1 MASSDLTKIAGVSC
15 ACETFKAS
23 ATARRRRRMLRVV
36 NVSKYFGRVRALESV
51 TMEVNRGELVGLIG
65 PNGSGKTTLINVITG
80 YYEPDGGAVYLGDRK
95 LTGMRPH
102 EIASLGV
109 ARTFQVPR
117 VFRSMTVVQNLMA
130 ALAYNRE
137 ARRGAEERA
146 EWLLRSLGLSEK
158 RNDLASNL
166 SGGQQRLLE
175 IARAL
180 IVNPKVL
187 LLDEPTAGLN
197 PVVIESLRELLEQV
211 KRSGTAI
218 LMVEHNMRV
227 VSSFCNRV
235 VAMNEGIVV
244 AEGKPEEV
252 LLNEAVIEAY
262 LGR

>member
-1 MASSDLTKIAGVSC
+1 
-15 ACETFKAS
+15 
-23 ATARRRRRMLRVV
+23 MLRIV
-36 NVSKYFGRVRALESV
+36 NVTKYFARVRALESATV
-51 TMEVNRGELVGLIG
+51 RVDRGELVGLIG

-80 YYEPDGGAVYLGDRK
+80 YYEPDGGTVYLGDRK
-95 LTGMRPH
+95 LTGMKPH
-102 EIASLGV
+102 EIAALGV

-117 VFRSMTVVQNLMA
+117 VFRSMTVMQNLMA

-137 ARRGAEERA
+137 ARKGAEERA
-146 EWLLRSLGLSEK
+146 EWLLDALGLSEK
-158 RNDLASNL
+158 RDELASNL

-197 PVVIESLRELLEQV
+197 PAVIETLRELLQRV
-211 KRSGTAI
+211 KESGTAV

-227 VSSFCNRV
+227 VSSFCDRV
-235 VAMNEGIVV
+235 VAMNEGVIV
-244 AEGKPEEV
+244 AEGRPEEV

>member
-1 MASSDLTKIAGVSC
+1 
-15 ACETFKAS
+15 
-23 ATARRRRRMLRVV
+23 MLRIV
-36 NVSKYFGRVRALESV
+36 NVTKYFGRVRALESV
-51 TMEVNRGELVGLIG
+51 TVRVDRGELVGLIG

-80 YYEPDGGAVYLGDRK
+80 YYEPDRGTVYLGDRK
-95 LTGMRPH
+95 LTGMKPH
-102 EIASLGV
+102 EIAALGV

-117 VFRSMTVVQNLMA
+117 VFRSMTVMQNLMA

-137 ARRGAEERA
+137 AREGAEERA
-146 EWLLRSLGLSEK
+146 EWLLGALGLSEK
-158 RNDLASNL
+158 RDELASNL

-175 IARAL
+175 MARAL

-197 PVVIESLRELLEQV
+197 PAVIETLRELLQRV
-211 KRSGTAI
+211 KESGTAV

-227 VSSFCNRV
+227 VSSFCDRV
-235 VAMNEGIVV
+235 VAMNEGVIV
-244 AEGKPEEV
+244 AEGRPEEV

>member
-1 MASSDLTKIAGVSC
+1 
-15 ACETFKAS
+15 
-23 ATARRRRRMLRVV
+23 MLRIVDV
-36 NVSKYFGRVRALESV
+36 TKYFGRVRALESV
-51 TMEVNRGELVGLIG
+51 TVRVDRGELVGLIG

-80 YYEPDGGAVYLGDRK
+80 YYEPDGGTVYLGDRK
-95 LTGMRPH
+95 LTGMKPH
-102 EIASLGV
+102 EIAALGV

-117 VFRSMTVVQNLMA
+117 VFRSMTVMQNLTA
-130 ALAYNRE
+130 ALAYNSE
-137 ARRGAEERA
+137 ARKGAEERA
-146 EWLLRSLGLSEK
+146 DWLLGALGLSEK
-158 RNDLASNL
+158 RDELASNL

-197 PVVIESLRELLEQV
+197 PAVIETLRELLQRV
-211 KRSGTAI
+211 KESGTAV

-227 VSSFCNRV
+227 VSSFCDRV
-235 VAMNEGIVV
+235 VAMNEGVIV
-244 AEGKPEEV
+244 AEGRPEEV

>member
-1 MASSDLTKIAGVSC
+1 
-15 ACETFKAS
+15 
-23 ATARRRRRMLRVV
+23 MLRIV
-36 NVSKYFGRVRALESV
+36 NVTKYFGRVRALESV
-51 TMEVNRGELVGLIG
+51 TVRVDRGELVGLIG

-80 YYEPDGGAVYLGDRK
+80 YYEPDRGTVYLGDRK
-95 LTGMRPH
+95 LTGMKPH
-102 EIASLGV
+102 EIAALGV

-117 VFRSMTVVQNLMA
+117 VFRSMTVMQNLMA

-137 ARRGAEERA
+137 ARKGAEERA
-146 EWLLRSLGLSEK
+146 EWLLDALGLSEK
-158 RNDLASNL
+158 RDELASNL

-197 PVVIESLRELLEQV
+197 PAVIETLRELLQRV
-211 KRSGTAI
+211 KESGTAV

-227 VSSFCNRV
+227 VSSFCDRV
-235 VAMNEGIVV
+235 VAMNEGVIV
-244 AEGKPEEV
+244 AEGRPEEV

>member
-1 MASSDLTKIAGVSC
+1 
-15 ACETFKAS
+15 
-23 ATARRRRRMLRVV
+23 MLRIV

-51 TMEVNRGELVGLIG
+51 TMQLNQGELVGLIG
-65 PNGSGKTTLINVITG
+65 PNGSGKTTLVNVITG

-102 EIASLGV
+102 EIAALGV
-109 ARTFQVPR
+109 ARTFQVSR
-117 VFRSMTVVQNLMA
+117 VFRSMTVMQNLMA
-130 ALAYNRE
+130 ALAYNRD
-137 ARRGAEERA
+137 ARSGSEKRA
-146 EWLLRSLGLSEK
+146 EWLLSALGLWGK
-158 RNDLASNL
+158 RNDLASEL

-197 PVVIESLRELLEQV
+197 PVVIETLRELLQQV
-211 KRSGTAI
+211 KGSGTTI

-227 VSSFCNRV
+227 VSSFCDRV
-235 VAMNEGIVV
+235 MAMNEGVVV

-252 LLNEAVIEAY
+252 LLNEAVIESY

>member
-1 MASSDLTKIAGVSC
+1 
-15 ACETFKAS
+15 
-23 ATARRRRRMLRVV
+23 MLRIV
-36 NVSKYFGRVRALESV
+36 NVTKYFGRVRALESATV
-51 TMEVNRGELVGLIG
+51 RVDRGELVGLIG

-80 YYEPDGGAVYLGDRK
+80 YYEPDGGTVYLGDRK
-95 LTGMRPH
+95 LTGMKPH
-102 EIASLGV
+102 EIAALGV

-117 VFRSMTVVQNLMA
+117 VFRSMTVMQNLMA

-137 ARRGAEERA
+137 ARKGAEERA
-146 EWLLRSLGLSEK
+146 EWLLDALGLSEK
-158 RNDLASNL
+158 RDELASNL

-197 PVVIESLRELLEQV
+197 PAVIETLRELLQRV
-211 KRSGTAI
+211 KESGTAV

-227 VSSFCNRV
+227 VSSFCDRV
-235 VAMNEGIVV
+235 VAMNEGIIV
-244 AEGKPEEV
+244 AEGRPEEV

>member
-1 MASSDLTKIAGVSC
+1 
-15 ACETFKAS
+15 
-23 ATARRRRRMLRVV
+23 MLRVV
-36 NVSKYFGRVRALESV
+36 NVSKYFGNVRALESV
-51 TMEVNRGELVGLIG
+51 TVHVGQGELVGLIG

-80 YYEPDGGAVYLGDRK
+80 YYEPDRGAVYLGDRRISGK
-95 LTGMRPH
+95 RPH
-102 EIASLGV
+102 EIAALGV
-109 ARTFQVPR
+109 SRTFQVPR
-117 VFRSMTVVQNLMA
+117 LFRSMTVIQNLMA
-130 ALAYNRE
+130 ALAYNRG

-146 EWLLRSLGLSEK
+146 EWLLRSLGLWEK
-158 RNDLASNL
+158 RNDLASSL

-197 PVVIESLRELLEQV
+197 PAVIESLWELLQRV
-211 KRSGTAI
+211 KEAGTAV

-227 VSSFCNRV
+227 VSRFCDRV
-235 VAMNEGIVV
+235 VAMNEGVVV

>member
-1 MASSDLTKIAGVSC
+1 
-15 ACETFKAS
+15 
-23 ATARRRRRMLRVV
+23 MLRIA
-36 NVSKYFGRVRALESV
+36 NVTKYFGRVRALDSV
-51 TMEVNRGELVGLIG
+51 TVQVDRGELVGLIG

-80 YYEPDGGAVYLGDRK
+80 YYEPDRGTVYLGDRK
-95 LTGMRPH
+95 LTGMKPH
-102 EIASLGV
+102 EIAALGV

-117 VFRSMTVVQNLMA
+117 VFRSMTVMQNLMA

-137 ARRGAEERA
+137 ARKGAEERA
-146 EWLLRSLGLSEK
+146 EWLLGVLGLSEK
-158 RNDLASNL
+158 RDELASNL

-197 PVVIESLRELLEQV
+197 PAVIETLRELLQRV
-211 KRSGTAI
+211 KESGTAV

-227 VSSFCNRV
+227 VSSFCDRV
-235 VAMNEGIVV
+235 VAMNEGVIV
-244 AEGKPEEV
+244 AEGRPEEV